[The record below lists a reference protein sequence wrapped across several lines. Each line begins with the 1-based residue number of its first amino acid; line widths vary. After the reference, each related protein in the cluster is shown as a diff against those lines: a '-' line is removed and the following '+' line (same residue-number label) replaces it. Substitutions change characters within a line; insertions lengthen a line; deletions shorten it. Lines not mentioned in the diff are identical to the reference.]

1 MDSTGT
7 LSSQAKTELEAIQTR
22 FPLRIVFKDVPS
34 QAVLGKD
41 MDACVVT
48 PSTVCIG
55 VDPGHRWTSS
65 RFGVDSGIASGN
77 FAQVSRA
84 GNLDFKQGDWVG
96 GIKAIVSRAE
106 LLSTKSNVPTAIVIQ
121 NPIVEHPVPVWP
133 FFLGFG
139 VLAAIGGYV
148 LLTVRRRTKK
158 TLEEAD
164 RAIQDV
170 REEAAELASRNIKDE
185 RWENAL
191 DESLAKKGVI
201 VAKTR
206 PGSFT
211 TEPVARFA
219 PVKPGLFTTGPVERF
234 APSKADEMKDF
245 CSVCSTPIVNHKC
258 SCRRQ
263 VAIVGSSS
271 GSDLVTG
278 LVLGEALAT
287 NRESYHRHRTPTPIP
302 SPRREP
308 TPVPS
313 PRHEPTPEPS
323 SSGRDD
329 STFSSFSSG
338 GSDSDFGSGG
348 GGGDFSGGGG
358 DSSF

>member
-1 MDSTGT
+1 VTFVLDSTGT
-7 LSSQAKTELEAIQTR
+7 LSSQAKTELESIQTR
-22 FPLRIVFKDVPS
+22 FPLHIVFKDEPS

-48 PSTVCIG
+48 PSTICIG

-65 RFGVDSGIASGN
+65 RFGVDSGIKSGD

-84 GNLDFKQGDWVG
+84 GNLDFKQGNWVG
-96 GIKAIVSRAE
+96 GVKAIVSRAE

-158 TLEEAD
+158 ALEEAD
-164 RAIQDV
+164 KAIQDV
-170 REEAAELASRNIKDE
+170 REEAAELTSRNIKDE
-185 RWENAL
+185 RWERSL
-191 DESLAKKGVI
+191 DESLAKKAAI
-201 VAKTR
+201 PAKA
-206 PGSFT
+206 
-211 TEPVARFA
+211 EEAA
-219 PVKPGLFTTGPVERF
+219 IPVKVE
-234 APSKADEMKDF
+234 KKDF
-245 CSVCSTPIVNHKC
+245 CPVCSTPIVNRKC
-258 SCRRQ
+258 SCAKSTTTSHPTRRRAAP
-263 VAIVGSSS
+263 VPAPPSPVVVVGSSS

-278 LVLGEALAT
+278 IVVGEALAA

-302 SPRREP
+302 APRRD
-308 TPVPS
+308 
-313 PRHEPTPEPS
+313 PTPEPS
-323 SSGRDD
+323 SSGGDD
-329 STFSSFSSG
+329 SSFSSFSSG
-338 GSDSDFGSGG
+338 GSDSNFGGGG